1 MCGIIGYVG
10 PSEAYPILLG
20 GLSRLEYRGYDSA
33 GVATILDSGKLEIRR
48 AKGKLENLRMLL
60 ADSPLHGHIGIGH
73 TRWATHGRPSE
84 ENAHPHKAG
93 PVAVI
98 HNGIVENFIELRA
111 ELLARGHKL
120 RSETDTELISH
131 LIEEKLKTARGLT
144 EAVREAVLRLRGSFS
159 IVVLSETEPDKLVA
173 AKTATPLVLGLGDGE
188 NFVASD
194 IPAILEHTRRAMVL
208 EDGEIAEVT
217 ATAIRLMKF
226 DGTAVSRAPRQVEW
240 DAVAATKGGFRHYL
254 RKEINDQ
261 PQAWID
267 TMAGRADGASSI
279 VRFEGELLPAGG
291 PAAIGRIVMLG
302 AGASWITA
310 LVGKF
315 MIEGLAGIPVE
326 VDYSSEFRYRR
337 PPIDDRTMIIAVS
350 QSGETADTIAAME
363 EGRARGAYLLAITN
377 TVDSSIA
384 RKANAQLYTRCG
396 PETSVT
402 TTKCFLTQLE
412 SYYLFAIHLAARMG
426 RLSETNAAQL
436 LQPALAIPGQIKT
449 IFESEPNIEQIARKY
464 APAKDFLFLGR
475 GINYPIA
482 LEGALKLK
490 EISYIHAE
498 GYSAGEMKHGPIA
511 LIDDKMPV
519 VVIIPNDDLFE
530 KSMSNLKEVESR
542 NGRIIAVTNH
552 ATAELKSVA
561 AEIIEVPE
569 TNRMLTPVLMTV
581 PLQLLAY
588 HIASERGTDVDQPRN
603 LAKSVTVE

>member
-10 PSEAYPILLG
+10 PSPAYPILLD

-33 GVATILDSGKLEIRR
+33 GVATIVDSGKLEVRR
-48 AKGKLENLRMLL
+48 AKGKLENLRLLL
-60 ADSPLHGHIGIGH
+60 ADSPLQGHIGMGH

-84 ENAHPHKAG
+84 ENAHPHRAG

-98 HNGIVENFIELRA
+98 HNGIVENFIDLRA

-131 LIEEKLKTARGLT
+131 LIEEKLKAGRGLT
-144 EAVREAVLRLRGSFS
+144 EAVREAVLRIRGSFS
-159 IVVLSETEPDKLVA
+159 IVVMSETEPDKLVA
-173 AKTATPLVLGLGDGE
+173 AKTATPLVLGLGDAE
-188 NFVASD
+188 NFIASD
-194 IPAILEHTRRAMVL
+194 IPAILQHTRRAMVL
-208 EDGEIAEVT
+208 EDGELAEVT
-217 ATAIRLMKF
+217 ATGIRLMKF
-226 DGTAVSRAPRQVEW
+226 DGTPVTRVPRQIEW
-240 DAVAATKGGFRHYL
+240 DAAAATRGGFRHYL

-267 TMAGRADGASSI
+267 TMAGRAVAGSPS
-279 VRFEGELLPAGG
+279 VHFESDLLPTGG
-291 PAAIGRIVMLG
+291 PAAIGRIVMVG
-302 AGASWITA
+302 AGASWITSQI
-310 LVGKF
+310 GKF
-315 MIEGLAGIPVE
+315 MIEELAGIPVE
-326 VDYSSEFRYRR
+326 VDYASEFRYRR

-350 QSGETADTIAAME
+350 QSGETADTLAAME
-363 EGRARGAYLLAITN
+363 EGRAQGAHLLAITN

-384 RKANAQLYTRCG
+384 RKADAQLYTRCG

-412 SYYLFAIHLAARMG
+412 AYYLFAIQLAARMG
-426 RLSETNAAQL
+426 RLTDPEVEKL
-436 LQPALAIPGQIKT
+436 LQPAFAIPGDLKA
-449 IFESEPNIEQIARKY
+449 IFAIEPAIQQIARKF
-464 APAKDFLFLGR
+464 ASATDFLFLGR
-475 GINYPIA
+475 GINYPVA

-511 LIDDKMPV
+511 LIDEKMPV

-552 ATAELKSVA
+552 ATDELRRVA

-588 HIASERGTDVDQPRN
+588 HIAAERGTDVDQPRN

>member
-10 PSEAYPILLG
+10 PSEAYPILLA
-20 GLSRLEYRGYDSA
+20 GLGRLEYRGYDSA
-33 GVATILDSGKLEIRR
+33 GVATIVDSGKLEIRR
-48 AKGKLENLRMLL
+48 ARGKLENLRHLL
-60 ADSPLHGHIGIGH
+60 ADSPLQGHIGIGH

-98 HNGIVENFIELRA
+98 HNGIVENFVDLRT

-120 RSETDTELISH
+120 SSETDTELISH
-131 LIEEKLKTARGLT
+131 LIEEKLKTARDLT

-159 IVVLSETEPDKLVA
+159 IVVLSETEPAKLVA
-173 AKTATPLVLGLGDGE
+173 AKTATPLVLGLGYGE

-194 IPAILEHTRRAMVL
+194 IPAILEYTRRAMIL
-208 EDGEIAEVT
+208 EDGELAEVT
-217 ATAIRLMKF
+217 ASSIRLMKF
-226 DGTAVSRAPRQVEW
+226 DGTPVTRQPRQVEW
-240 DAVAATKGGFRHYL
+240 DAVAATKAGFRHYL

-267 TMAGRADGASSI
+267 TMAGRADGASSA
-279 VRFEGELLPAGG
+279 VRFEGEVLPLGG
-291 PAAIGRIVMLG
+291 PASIGRIVMLG

-310 LVGKF
+310 QVGKF
-315 MIEGLAGIPVE
+315 MIEHLAGIPVE

-337 PPIDDRTMIIAVS
+337 PPIDERTLIIAVS

-363 EGRARGAYLLAITN
+363 EGRARGAHLLAITN

-384 RKANAQLYTRCG
+384 RKADAQLYTRCG
-396 PETSVT
+396 PEASVT

-412 SYYLFAIHLAARMG
+412 AYYLFAIHLAARMG
-426 RLSETNAAQL
+426 RLSESEAAQL
-436 LQPALAIPGQIKT
+436 LQPALAIPGQIKA
-449 IFESEPNIEQIARKY
+449 IFESEPNIQQIARKY
-464 APAKDFLFLGR
+464 AQARDFLFLGR

-542 NGRIIAVTNH
+542 NGKIIAVTNR

-588 HIASERGTDVDQPRN
+588 HIAVERGTDVDQPRN